1 MRRWRIPALLVAVAV
16 VALAAVP
23 RVSREALHGME
34 LSVDKHIQ
42 TLSVDAPFEL
52 LGNTRGLYLEGYG
65 AVFTTEV
72 NLAQSMSISPFQPT
86 MPKPYVDKL
95 RLRKLERVPVL
106 KKCMQDEM
114 VAIAASLDTVPANEQ
129 IVLSAMLFYHPW
141 EDKAGLPAQIVMQ
154 AERQKLLDVQL
165 GRASRASLDSAIR
178 VQEF

>member
-1 MRRWRIPALLVAVAV
+1 MRRWCIPALLVAAAV

-23 RVSREALHGME
+23 RISREVLHGME

-72 NLAQSMSISPFQPT
+72 NLSQSINVNPFQPT
-86 MPKPYVDKL
+86 IPKQYVDKL

-114 VAIAASLDTVPANEQ
+114 VAIAASLDAVPVNEQ
-129 IVLSAMLFYHPW
+129 IVLSATLFYRKW
-141 EDKAGLPAQIVMQ
+141 EDTAGLPAQIVMQ

-165 GRASRASLDSAIR
+165 GRASRESLASIIR
-178 VQEF
+178 VQE